1 MLCPACGTAA
11 TYDQQFC
18 RVCGM
23 NLEVIGK
30 LVADHSVGSAEN
42 QTRIDRTEVEKTILQ
57 RMLSWMTLG
66 LILVGFGVA
75 LLILDKT
82 LELPKP
88 FETFTPFILL
98 GGIGV
103 AAGGLISGLRKGVE
117 IGGKRTTSHSLRD
130 AELKTLPTHR
140 FNAEAP
146 GISEQPPN
154 LMPVESISDKRTT
167 NEIAD

>member
-30 LVADHSVGSAEN
+30 LVADHSTGSVEN
-42 QTRIDRTEVEKTILQ
+42 QTRIDRAEVEKVILQ
-57 RMLSWMTLG
+57 RMFSWMTLG

-103 AAGGLISGLRKGVE
+103 AAGGLISGLRKGVDL
-117 IGGKRTTSHSLRD
+117 GGKRMTSHSHQ
-130 AELKTLPTHR
+130 KTLPTR
-140 FNAEAP
+140 QVNAEVAS
-146 GISEQPPN
+146 ITEQTTN
-154 LMPVESISDKRTT
+154 LMPLESVSDKRTT
-167 NEIAD
+167 NEIAE